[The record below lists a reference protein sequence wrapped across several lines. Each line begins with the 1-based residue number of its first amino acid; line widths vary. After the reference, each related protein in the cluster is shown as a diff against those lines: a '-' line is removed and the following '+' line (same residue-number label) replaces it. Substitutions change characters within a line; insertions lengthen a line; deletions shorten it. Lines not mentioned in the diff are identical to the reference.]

1 MTPRER
7 TLTEHMLALQNELDA
22 ERVRRWAETQ
32 RADRERARRLAE
44 APCASDGGE
53 AMLLR
58 SVRVALGLPPM
69 FTGVAGDEPVL
80 DAVRR
85 LRDDAGRCDV
95 CAKEGVTLAICGECS
110 VADHA
115 KKASGR

>member
-1 MTPRER
+1 MGRDGVARPDRRWVVICPLCGRER
-7 TLTEHMLALQNELDA
+7 GTSGEYEGPLVCAWTESA
-22 ERVRRWAETQ
+22 ECE
-32 RADRERARRLAE
+32 
-44 APCASDGGE
+44 
-53 AMLLR
+53 